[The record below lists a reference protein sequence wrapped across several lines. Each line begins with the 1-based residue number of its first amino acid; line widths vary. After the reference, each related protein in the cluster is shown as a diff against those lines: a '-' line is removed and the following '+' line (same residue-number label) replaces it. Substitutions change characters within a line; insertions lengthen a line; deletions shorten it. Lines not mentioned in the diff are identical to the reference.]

1 MKRRDF
7 VRAVAGLPVVLPLA
21 ALAQQPTPIRRIA
34 VLSGLAADDPQSNAI
49 RTAFQQTLQ
58 QLGWADGGN
67 VRIDYRWSSANAE
80 DSQRYASEVVAL
92 TPDVIVAT
100 GGASMGSLF
109 RATKTIPIVF
119 ANVPDPV
126 GSGFVET
133 LSRPGGNTTGFMQF
147 EYNLSGKWLELLKQ
161 VAPSVSS
168 AGVLW
173 DPTLISGIGQFAV
186 IQSVASSLGMEVRA
200 INIHNLEEVDR
211 TVAAFV
217 QSPRSGSSTSGLI
230 VTVSALSVVR
240 RDQVTGLA
248 ARHKLPTIYPGRIF
262 VDAGGL
268 MSYGPDFIEP
278 YRRAAGYVDR
288 ILRGE
293 KPSSLP
299 VQAPT
304 KDELVINLKAAKQ
317 IGLTMPSS
325 LLARADDVIE

>member
-1 MKRRDF
+1 MRRREF
-7 VRAVAGLPVVLPLA
+7 LGVV
-21 ALAQQPTPIRRIA
+21 
-34 VLSGLAADDPQSNAI
+34 VGLAAWPIALRAQQVDRMRRIGVLSALTVSDPQAEII
-49 RTAFQQTLQ
+49 RTTFQQSLQ

-67 VRIDYRWSSANAE
+67 VRIDYRWSGANAE
-80 DSQRYASEVVAL
+80 DNQKYASELVAL

-109 RATKTIPIVF
+109 RATKTIPILF

-133 LSRPGGNTTGFMQF
+133 LSRPGGNSTGFLQF
-147 EYNLSGKWLELLKQ
+147 EYSLSGKWLELLRQ
-161 VAPSVSS
+161 VAPSVRS
-168 AGVLW
+168 AGILW

-186 IQSVASSLGMEVRA
+186 IQSVASSLGIEVRA
-200 INIHNLEEVDR
+200 INLHDLEEVDR

-217 QSPRSGSSTSGLI
+217 GSSKSGLI

-240 RDQVTGLA
+240 RDQITGLA
-248 ARHKLPTIYPGRIF
+248 ARHKVPTIYPGRIF
-262 VDAGGL
+262 ADAGGL

-278 YRRAAGYVDR
+278 YRRVAGYVDR

-293 KPSSLP
+293 KPADLP

-304 KDELVINLKAAKQ
+304 KYELVINLRTAKVL
-317 IGLTMPSS
+317 GLTVPQS
-325 LLARADDVIE
+325 LLATANDVIE